1 MILDYAF
8 NYSKRTLSVTYIS
21 ESGGKQILNFNVN
34 KFKSYFSTPTGSYQ
48 NWDGS
53 RCDIRWVDNPHAFD
67 IKTYM
72 EEMDEKYKRLLRG
85 KTTPRLYTFD
95 IETEISDEFPEPSEA
110 KFPIT
115 TISIASPECNVIV
128 LGTKELE
135 ENGIENLQKRFEE
148 YLNDSNF
155 FRGLNIQMPYIKYIK
170 FNSEH
175 DMLKYFLENIVA
187 KVPVLAGWNSIMF
200 DWQYIQNRVRGYYS
214 DISLSS
220 SSMNRTMSQKRYAD
234 MRNNDVVLNMPNHTL
249 ILDMMDIVGNFDM
262 VVMPIKESLSLDY
275 IASESIGMHKIKYD
289 GDLQKLFET
298 DYSTYVFYNAIDSIL
313 VQLIDKRF
321 KTLQNIYTQALYC
334 KEKIGACFSK
344 IALTNALFFNYF
356 YEHGI
361 KVIPKKQEDVERG
374 TLIGAYVRT
383 PTPGKHDLV
392 CCNDFASLY
401 PSSIITC
408 NLSIENLFGTFYDE
422 ERLAPFKADK
432 ANYIVV
438 GGAVYKNKGT
448 IAKPQL
454 GEFVSYYLLEDELD
468 KYRRNPKYFVSVN
481 GSVYKND
488 KTYAFKDIQATLKA
502 NRNTGKY
509 LAKQLEALVIT
520 DVDHLMN
527 NVHVDLHSYPNNLV
541 EAMKNI
547 GYDVYNTSCIVK
559 MTPVERIEFRAAV
572 KKEIEYNTSF
582 EQAMKL
588 LGNSMYG
595 GSSHVAFFWFNM
607 ALANDITG
615 EARNII
621 HTMENH
627 IPEYLREN
635 WIGLKDLHKSLGIK
649 VNEEKAKSILKQT
662 GDFVKIVYGDTDS
675 LYISYKGLLDS
686 LEGSET
692 MSLEDKTKFIVE
704 LNTGYL
710 DEHNREFMKQYYAS
724 RHVDSVQN
732 FELETVALSGAW
744 LDVKKRYAQILLWK
758 DGKTYDIGNLPMKIK
773 GLEMVKSSY
782 PKAAREGLKRLVRY
796 LLEDQTDNYILQRLN
811 IKMMEEKAVFF
822 KAELEDIC
830 GNVGVQ
836 NYTKYILSDVDP
848 MGLKVAPKTPYNVRA
863 LGNYNWIRNVNNLP
877 GDPLYGGKVKWYCYY
892 PGGKKHKKKQEP
904 EYFAFQSRNYPK
916 WADEYAPVSREDM
929 FTRTIL
935 DPFNRI
941 VEAIGIGTLKS
952 DGSIQMGLF

>member
-1 MILDYAF
+1 M
-8 NYSKRTLSVTYIS
+8 
-21 ESGGKQILNFNVN
+21 
-34 KFKSYFSTPTGSYQ
+34 
-48 NWDGS
+48 
-53 RCDIRWVDNPHAFD
+53 
-67 IKTYM
+67 
-72 EEMDEKYKRLLRG
+72 
-85 KTTPRLYTFD
+85 
-95 IETEISDEFPEPSEA
+95 
-110 KFPIT
+110 
-115 TISIASPECNVIV
+115 
-128 LGTKELE
+128 
-135 ENGIENLQKRFEE
+135 
-148 YLNDSNF
+148 
-155 FRGLNIQMPYIKYIK
+155 
-170 FNSEH
+170 
-175 DMLKYFLENIVA
+175 
-187 KVPVLAGWNSIMF
+187 
-200 DWQYIQNRVRGYYS
+200 
-214 DISLSS
+214 
-220 SSMNRTMSQKRYAD
+220 
-234 MRNNDVVLNMPNHTL
+234 
-249 ILDMMDIVGNFDM
+249 
-262 VVMPIKESLSLDY
+262 
-275 IASESIGMHKIKYD
+275 
-289 GDLQKLFET
+289 
-298 DYSTYVFYNAIDSIL
+298 
-313 VQLIDKRF
+313 
-321 KTLQNIYTQALYC
+321 
-334 KEKIGACFSK
+334 
-344 IALTNALFFNYF
+344 
-356 YEHGI
+356 
-361 KVIPKKQEDVERG
+361 
-374 TLIGAYVRT
+374 
-383 PTPGKHDLV
+383 
-392 CCNDFASLY
+392 
-401 PSSIITC
+401 
-408 NLSIENLFGTFYDE
+408 
-422 ERLAPFKADK
+422 
-432 ANYIVV
+432 
-438 GGAVYKNKGT
+438 YKNKGT

-527 NVHVDLHSYPNNLV
+527 NAHVDLHSYPNNLV

-547 GYDVYNTSCIVK
+547 GYDVHNTSCIVK
-559 MTPVERIEFRAAV
+559 MTPVERIEFRVAV

-836 NYTKYILSDVDP
+836 NYTKYILCDVDP

-916 WADEYAPVSREDM
+916 WADQYAPVSREDM